1 MFACGPLA
9 NSWAGYVNEPGYQ
22 TLHGGGTETAMTV
35 FGMASYF
42 CFKPSQFLENNI
54 GIIKILLNMKK
65 KLNQNITST
74 KNPFSNHEFF
84 E

>member
-1 MFACGPLA
+1 
-9 NSWAGYVNEPGYQ
+9 
-22 TLHGGGTETAMTV
+22 MTV